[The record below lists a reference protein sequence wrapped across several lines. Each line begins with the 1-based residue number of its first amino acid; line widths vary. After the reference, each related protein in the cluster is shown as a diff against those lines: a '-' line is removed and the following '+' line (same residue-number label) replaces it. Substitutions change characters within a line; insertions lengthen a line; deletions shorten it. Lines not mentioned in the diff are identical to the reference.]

1 MSKCACRVREW
12 FAEVVLNLHFQSQV
26 ARKYVRRKE
35 QHKKRQRRPRT
46 GREVGCGTLGVMRVR
61 E

>member
-12 FAEVVLNLHFQSQV
+12 FAEVVLNLQFQSQV

-35 QHKKRQRRPRT
+35 QHKQKQRIINMPS
-46 GREVGCGTLGVMRVR
+46 RETSLVV
-61 E
+61 